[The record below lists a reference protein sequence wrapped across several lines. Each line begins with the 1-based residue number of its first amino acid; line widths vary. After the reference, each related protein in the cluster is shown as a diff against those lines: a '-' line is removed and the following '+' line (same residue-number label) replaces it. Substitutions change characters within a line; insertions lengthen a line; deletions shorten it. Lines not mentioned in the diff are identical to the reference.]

1 MEVIRNVA
9 RMQHL
14 AHRLRGERTR
24 IALVPTRGHLHD
36 GHLAL
41 VRRALRLADVAIVSI
56 LPLAKE
62 PTREEGEKRLSAT
75 LTNDVELLIS
85 TGVNYVFAPPLGEFL
100 PSTAVTEV
108 IVRGL
113 TERLFSP
120 LWPGYYVRASTAL
133 TALLQVTA
141 PEILCL
147 GQKDPQLVALAK
159 RLIGDLHI
167 PCQLVTLPIVRERDG
182 VAACRWLA
190 AMSDQE
196 RQAATLIYKA
206 LERAQVMFGAGE
218 RDAANLMESVRE
230 QLEPASSIQI
240 DYLGV
245 VDRETLEPLATIGD
259 APALIAIAVTI
270 GRARLID
277 NIILE

>member
-14 AHRLRGERTR
+14 AHRLRGEHTR

-41 VRRALRLADVAIVSI
+41 VRHAMRLADVAIVSI
-56 LPLAKE
+56 LPLAKGVPQE
-62 PTREEGEKRLSAT
+62 GGEKRLSAT

-85 TGVNYVFAPPLGEFL
+85 TGVNYVFAPPLDEFC
-100 PSTAVTEV
+100 PATAATEV
-108 IVRGL
+108 VVRGL

-147 GQKDPQLVALAK
+147 GQKDPQLVAVTR
-159 RLIGDLHI
+159 RLVSDLHI
-167 PCQLVTLPIVRERDG
+167 PCQVVTLPIVRERDG
-182 VAACRWLA
+182 VAACRGLS
-190 AMSDQE
+190 AMSEQE
-196 RQAATLIYKA
+196 RRAATLIYKA
-206 LERAQVMFGAGE
+206 LEKAQVLFGAGE

-230 QLEPASSIQI
+230 QLEPEPSIRI

-259 APALIAIAVTI
+259 SPALMAIAVTI

-277 NIILE
+277 NIALE